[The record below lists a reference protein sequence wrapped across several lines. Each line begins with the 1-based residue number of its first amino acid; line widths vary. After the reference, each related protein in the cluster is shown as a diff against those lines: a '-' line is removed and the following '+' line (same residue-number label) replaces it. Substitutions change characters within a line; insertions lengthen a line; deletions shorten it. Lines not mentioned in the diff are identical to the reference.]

1 MVQKSKTEEEPPRSA
16 DGRQRPSRE
25 DEGRRAC
32 KTGRSPVR
40 SPYMCVSALRMMGC
54 CVVLANIRGWR
65 QVFGRCRQSG
75 KLEFF
80 GFKKKKKVPSEQGRA
95 ERPSKSGGGS
105 GGVHSG
111 LSVSAR
117 GVELGYKLD
126 GHTNTTTH
134 AHTPNRGDER
144 PGKQIEQIE
153 RPSCS
158 LLAVVV
164 TLARAGVGAEAIQNK

>member
-80 GFKKKKKVPSEQGRA
+80 GFKKKKKCRQSRA
-95 ERPSKSGGGS
+95 
-105 GGVHSG
+105 G
-111 LSVSAR
+111 LSVPVKA
-117 GVELGYKLD
+117 VV
-126 GHTNTTTH
+126 
-134 AHTPNRGDER
+134 
-144 PGKQIEQIE
+144 
-153 RPSCS
+153 
-158 LLAVVV
+158 AVVV
-164 TLARAGVGAEAIQNK
+164 CTVV